1 MQKDISISVNK
12 IDNYE
17 KISGCAKYVNDV
29 EIEGALYAKTF
40 RSPIISGE
48 IVSITV
54 PKLPDGYFAVDYRD
68 VPGKN
73 GVKIIKDDMPIF
85 AEKILRY
92 FGEPIL
98 LIVGP
103 QKSVVQS
110 LINKIILETKLIE
123 PIYDES
129 NIAINYHYE
138 KGNPQ
143 NAFSSANRIFEYT
156 YQTGYQEQAYI
167 EPQGMIGYSEGDK
180 ITLIGSIQCPYY
192 VKNAVLLAL
201 GCSSEQVRIIQPAVG
216 GAFGGKEEFPSLMG
230 CQLAVA
236 INKIHK
242 PIRLIYERE
251 EDIEVTTKRH
261 PAIIRMKAAVD
272 SDNSLVAI
280 SSDIRLDGGAY
291 LGLSNVVLS
300 RAMIATTGAYT
311 IPNVDCSG
319 IVYLT
324 NTVPN
329 GAFRG
334 FGAPQIFYAVE
345 MFLNHIAK
353 DLGIDP
359 LDFKMKHLAKQGD
372 LTSTSGTF
380 RDPIL
385 MNDLIKR
392 ALEISDYRRKSQK
405 YKLENQL
412 RGMGISL
419 FFHGCGFT
427 GSGEATIIKAQVK
440 LHKDEQDNVDILIA
454 AVDMG
459 QGVRTTMSKIVAH
472 TLGIP
477 MDKVRFPYPDTDF
490 VPDSGP
496 TVASRTT
503 MIVGGLVAK
512 AAQKMH
518 DRWQNG
524 VADTVIEQYVQ
535 PDYIVW
541 DEATFHGDAYPA
553 YSWGV
558 NIVDV
563 SVDKVTNQV
572 TLEEAW
578 SVYDLGKAIDDLV
591 IKGQAE
597 GGITQGFAY
606 GYLENMEVKNGKVRQ
621 KNMTDYIIPTALD
634 TTKIT
639 TELIDNPHAGGPY
652 GAKGAGELTL
662 IGGAPAVAMAIENAI
677 FRRVHNIPVTPESIM
692 ELIEY
697 GNR

>member
-1 MQKDISISVNK
+1 MEKDISVSVNK
-12 IDNYE
+12 IDNFE
-17 KISGCAKYVNDV
+17 KISGQARYVNDI
-29 EIEGALYAKTF
+29 EIPGALYAKTF
-40 RSPIISGE
+40 RSPIVSGE
-48 IVSITV
+48 IVSIKIPT
-54 PKLPDGYFAVDYRD
+54 LPQGYYIVDYRD

-73 GVKIIKDDMPIF
+73 AVKIIKDDMPIF
-85 AEKILRY
+85 AEKTLRY
-92 FGEPIL
+92 YGEPIL
-98 LIVGP
+98 LIIGP
-103 QKSVVQS
+103 DKTIIQS
-110 LINKIILETKLIE
+110 LINQIIIDTTLTE
-123 PIYDES
+123 PIYDER
-129 NIAINYHYE
+129 NIGVNYHYE

-143 NAFSSANRIFEYT
+143 ASFAEANRIIEYT
-156 YQTGYQEQAYI
+156 YKTGYQEQAYI
-167 EPQGMIGYSEGDK
+167 EPQGLIGYPEGDR
-180 ITLIGSIQCPYY
+180 ITLIGSMQCPYY
-192 VKNAVLLAL
+192 IKNAVILAL
-201 GCSSEQVRIIQPAVG
+201 GCRPEQVRIIQPAVG
-216 GAFGGKEEFPSLMG
+216 GAFGGKEEFPSLLG

-236 INKIHK
+236 VKKIQK

-261 PAIIRMKAAVD
+261 PSIIRMKAAVD
-272 SDNSLVAI
+272 KNNNITAI
-280 SSDIRLDGGAY
+280 ASDIRLDGGAY

-300 RAMIATTGAYT
+300 RSMIASTGAYT
-311 IPNVDCSG
+311 IPSVDCSG

-324 NTVPN
+324 NTVPT

-345 MFLNHIAK
+345 MFVNHIAK

-359 LDFKMKHLAKQGD
+359 LEFKLKHLAKQGD

-385 MNDLIKR
+385 MNELVKR
-392 ALEISDYRRKSQK
+392 ALVISDYRQK
-405 YKLENQL
+405 CEKYQIGDTL

-440 LHKDEQDNVDILIA
+440 LYKDEHDFVDILIA

-459 QGVRTTMSKIVAH
+459 QGVRTTISKIVAN
-472 TLGIP
+472 TLDIP
-477 MDKVRFPYPDTDF
+477 LEKVRFPYPDTDNIT
-490 VPDSGP
+490 DSGP
-496 TVASRTT
+496 TVASRTI
-503 MIVGGLVAK
+503 MIVGGLVDK
-512 AAQKMH
+512 AAQKM
-518 DRWQNG
+518 RKEWQSG
-524 VADTVIEQYVQ
+524 KSATVIENYVQ

-563 SVDKVTNQV
+563 SVDKITNQV
-572 TLEEAW
+572 TIEEAW
-578 SVYDLGKAIDDLV
+578 SVYDLGKAIDNLI

-621 KNMTDYIIPTALD
+621 RNLTDYIIPTALD
-634 TTKIT
+634 VCKLT
-639 TELIDNPHAGGPY
+639 TELIDNPYAGGPY

-677 FRRVHNIPVTPESIM
+677 SRRVHNIPVTPESIM

-697 GNR
+697 GNY